1 MRRVWTLAE
10 RGAALRGVAW
20 AAYLGSVV
28 LFVLFQEIGLRLR
41 REEQRAWWA
50 GTGRDVL
57 NAAGF
62 AALTLSLH
70 LYGFPWPAAL
80 LASGTLT
87 LVLFGAYVFMAT
99 QTASVRP
106 RAWTLLAGL
115 AVAVPVL
122 CWPGEVAGALGE
134 LAGSLF
140 GK

>member
-1 MRRVWTLAE
+1 MDRVWTLAE
-10 RGAALRGVAW
+10 RGAGLRGVAW
-20 AAYLGSVV
+20 LAYLGSVV
-28 LFVLFQEIGLRLR
+28 LFVLFQEIGLQLR
-41 REEQRAWWA
+41 REERRAWWA

-70 LYGFPWPAAL
+70 LYGFAWPAAL

-87 LVLFGAYVFMAT
+87 LALFGAYVFMAT
-99 QTASVRP
+99 QTASTHP
-106 RAWTLLAGL
+106 RAWALVAGL
-115 AVAVPVL
+115 ALAVPVL
-122 CWPGEVAGALGE
+122 CWPAELAGALGD

>member
-1 MRRVWTLAE
+1 MPRVWTLTE
-10 RGAALRGVAW
+10 RGAGVRGLAW
-20 AAYLGSVV
+20 AAYLASVV
-28 LFVLFQEIGLRLR
+28 LFVLFQELGLQLR
-41 REEQRAWWA
+41 REERRAWWA

-87 LVLFGAYVFMAT
+87 LALFGAYVFMAT
-99 QTASVRP
+99 QTGSAHP
-106 RAWTLLAGL
+106 RAWALLAGL
-115 AVAVPVL
+115 ALAIPVL
-122 CWPGEVAGALGE
+122 CWPAAMAAVLGDLAGAL
-134 LAGSLF
+134 F